1 MLVWIHGGGY
11 ASDLHVRHAYLI
23 SKCSYESG
31 YAAEYNGA
39 DLVADSL
46 NTMVVVVIQY
56 RLGAFGMPPR
66 SEAHIISS
74 VGLIPAL
81 GFLSGNE
88 IKVQG
93 ALNAGLREKKKSSS

>member
-1 MLVWIHGGGY
+1 MEGT
-11 ASDLHVRHAYLI
+11 RLI
-23 SKCSYESG
+23 CTSG

-39 DLVADSL
+39 NLVADSL

-56 RLGAFGMPPR
+56 RLGAFGVPPR
-66 SEAHIISS
+66 SEAHIISP